1 MWQKLVE
8 FLANDLHVS
17 VLFIT
22 IVSVIAYLYKNF
34 ISNIISS
41 SQKKRAHRNR
51 FLQTHIFRRAASDKH
66 ISNLIEK
73 EYDNIL
79 LDELIGAN
87 TTDGLKRKMVLNA
100 LIQNKIT
107 YLQARLIIMLTR
119 YSKKKSKYVIKGS
132 IPAIYIATLTFINGA
147 LATISIL
154 NSQLH
159 HIITITAILTLLV
172 ILNYIIITKK
182 TLHALAVAEELLK
195 SNDITDGTALDLENH
210 LSKDDTD

>member
-22 IVSVIAYLYKNF
+22 IVTIIAYLYKNF
-34 ISNIISS
+34 ISNIINA
-41 SQKKRAHRNR
+41 SQKKKSERNR

-73 EYDNIL
+73 EYDKIL

-87 TTDGLKRKMVLNA
+87 TTDELKRKMILNA
-100 LIQNKIT
+100 LIQSKMS
-107 YLQARLIIMLTR
+107 YLEARLIIMLTR
-119 YSKKKSKYVIKGS
+119 YSRKKSKYIIKGS
-132 IPAIYIATLTFINGA
+132 IPAIYITTLIILNGA
-147 LATISIL
+147 LATISVL

-182 TLHALAVAEELLK
+182 TMRALSIAEKLLGT
-195 SNDITDGTALDLENH
+195 NDLTKDF
-210 LSKDDTD
+210 SKDMLDEISKEDT